1 MLSIGRDARRR
12 GGGYPSLEVV
22 ENSGEFTHSLNSPPH
37 PQGSADLKERTEGA
51 EDKTWTGLHSKAAT
65 TSNVPH
71 GMNNEGMSYAPAG
84 AAAIL
89 SEKRRA
95 TETAC
100 GIIGRFCGIIQANL
114 HISCKN
120 AR

>member
-12 GGGYPSLEVV
+12 EEGAIPPLPYGKQGFPQG
-22 ENSGEFTHSLNSPPH
+22 NSHPH
-37 PQGSADLKERTEGA
+37 PQGPADLKERTEGA
-51 EDKTWTGLHSKAAT
+51 EDKTWTGLHSKAAA